1 LLCDLFGYFL
11 QKKEQQELETF
22 GMINKKIG
30 GLVRLINSFLIS
42 DSYKDVCAVA
52 I

>member
-1 LLCDLFGYFL
+1 VIFL
-11 QKKEQQELETF
+11 VIFAKKEQQELETF
-22 GMINKKIG
+22 GMINEKIG